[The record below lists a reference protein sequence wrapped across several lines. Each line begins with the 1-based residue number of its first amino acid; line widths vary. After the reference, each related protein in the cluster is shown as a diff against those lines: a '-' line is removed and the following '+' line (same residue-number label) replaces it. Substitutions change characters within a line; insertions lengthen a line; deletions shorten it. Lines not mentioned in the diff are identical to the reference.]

1 MPRKRKIN
9 ATSDEELMPPPQMP
23 VPKKHKSTKQSTSS
37 TVNNDSIISDITN
50 ISNTSTQQTQNKCGP
65 LSLIFE
71 KAQQNESLHNKYFK
85 ELTNIYEKVC
95 ATPIIDFFQFNFPY
109 QPFPSV
115 GFIFPP
121 FHNLLS
127 KFAFVDEQP

>member
-9 ATSDEELMPPPQMP
+9 ITSDEELMPPPQMP
-23 VPKKHKSTKQSTSS
+23 VPKKHKSSKQSTSS

-95 ATPIIDFFQFNFPY
+95 ATPIIDFQ
-109 QPFPSV
+109 
-115 GFIFPP
+115 
-121 FHNLLS
+121 
-127 KFAFVDEQP
+127 